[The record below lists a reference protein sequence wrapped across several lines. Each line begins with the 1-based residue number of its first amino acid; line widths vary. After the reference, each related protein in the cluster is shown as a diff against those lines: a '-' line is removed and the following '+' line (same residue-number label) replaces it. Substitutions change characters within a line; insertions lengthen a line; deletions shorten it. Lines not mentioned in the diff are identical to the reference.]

1 MIKWFR
7 LSALL
12 IIVLSLS
19 SCLTFEEVTITDI
32 KSVKLLEFSDKGLLV
47 ESEIQITN
55 PNNMDLSVVDSEFNV
70 FIKNKNLAKAY
81 IDSDLKIKKNSND
94 YHTVLMRSDY
104 KDLADGAMSNMLALT
119 MGRDNIQFKVEG
131 FIVGKAFL
139 LRKKVK
145 VSHEATVPLK
155 LF

>member
-7 LSALL
+7 LTAVV
-12 IIVLSLS
+12 IIVLSFS

-55 PNNMDLSVVDSEFNV
+55 PNSMNLSVVDSEFNV
-70 FIKNKNLAKAY
+70 FIKNKKLAKAY
-81 IDSDLKIKKNSND
+81 IDSDLKIPKNSSE

-104 KDLADGAMSNMLALT
+104 KDLADGALSNILALT